1 MNGWANQPD
10 KRKFG
15 WLKKTIGMIK
25 KLNVK
30 GQGGL
35 TDQLQRRG
43 WQPENRKSAD
53 ELRLHFAL
61 QLTAEEYKM
70 KLPFRWLDKGMKEA
84 AQKAKMRDDER
95 LVGYQSPEK
104 ETERGGKKADTRVS
118 PGSFDFSHGATL

>member
-1 MNGWANQPD
+1 MQMCANGHYCVV
-10 KRKFG
+10 
-15 WLKKTIGMIK
+15 GMIK

-84 AQKAKMRDDER
+84 AQKAKMRDDEL

-104 ETERGGKKADTRVS
+104 ETECGGEKADTRVS